1 MLLYFPIK
9 VSILN
14 ESIYLMP
21 LENGVMVSAIFRSAF
36 DCTANSN
43 TEEKYHFD
51 ESTATHLSS
60 QPLLRDPYEAQY
72 CYTKRSTISEAGD
85 GLFARRDVPDNF
97 VIAFYN
103 GFRLPIHQI
112 DRRKWEQN
120 QYTLQIDD
128 DVVVDLDPYHSKT
141 SHYCATLGH
150 KANCL
155 IGQQANAKYDFYY
168 HHPRFGK
175 IKCIRTLRP
184 IKKDEE
190 IFVDYGTIIW
200 SRFFLGFLKNTP
212 IQI

>member
-1 MLLYFPIK
+1 LLLK
-9 VSILN
+9 NNHSTR
-14 ESIYLMP
+14 
-21 LENGVMVSAIFRSAF
+21 RSFVFGA
-36 DCTANSN
+36 DVV
-43 TEEKYHFD
+43 EKYHFD

-168 HHPRFGK
+168 HHPRYCVFIENLILNLYLK
-175 IKCIRTLRP
+175 FLSQ
-184 IKKDEE
+184 
-190 IFVDYGTIIW
+190 IW
-200 SRFFLGFLKNTP
+200 KN
-212 IQI
+212 